1 MYVGKNV
8 ISMEKTKNKN
18 KKTTIKRVISVFFSY
33 VYTKTM

>member
-8 ISMEKTKNKN
+8 ISMEKQKT